1 MKQTS
6 GSSLV
11 AVVDTLTLL
20 TALGHFSVGGMGR
33 SKRSRGFRF
42 KSLFL
47 SYVIP
52 QRDVFFLLPPSGL
65 CFLLSL
71 KDQTSK
77 KRLSLPLISGKTF
90 PVFLSQI
97 PFVSSFLKPQVN
109 SSFLPQQP
117 QKQRAPEV
125 GQELLGSALPPGLPG
140 AGGLGAAA
148 VMAGGMRSAPAT
160 LFFCGKSPQGTHWH
174 VGRGGE
180 KGSSAWLYLP

>member
-1 MKQTS
+1 
-6 GSSLV
+6 
-11 AVVDTLTLL
+11 
-20 TALGHFSVGGMGR
+20 MGR

-47 SYVIP
+47 SYVIL

-125 GQELLGSALPPGLPG
+125 GQELLGSALPLGLPVLAASEPQQSWQEGCG
-140 AGGLGAAA
+140 AHLP
-148 VMAGGMRSAPAT
+148 RCFS
-160 LFFCGKSPQGTHWH
+160 
-174 VGRGGE
+174 VGRVPRGHTDMWEGE
-180 KGSSAWLYLP
+180 GRREAAHDYICHNLPCSSLEFLKGNRTEPPMTSSFHLNI